1 MCIVVAAVVN
11 VVDADVVKNVVMKIL
26 AVIGRKDIV
35 CVGGGDAVKRRMHA
49 FVVVVLVFAFSTAGC
64 IYIRSIMMNCFD

>member
-1 MCIVVAAVVN
+1 VCIVVAAVVN
-11 VVDADVVKNVVMKIL
+11 AVDADVVKNVVMKIL
-26 AVIGRKDIV
+26 VVIDRKEVV
-35 CVGGGDAVKRRMHA
+35 CFGGGVAVRRRMHV